1 MATTKI
7 NLSKGVW
14 SQIAAGKCI
23 AQAAGGTIL
32 IAVGATS
39 PAEHIGISVTNGDTF
54 CNALGA
60 NCWAQAVQA
69 DCAVVVADEV

>member
-7 NLSKGVW
+7 NLSVGVW
-14 SQIAAGKCI
+14 SQISAGKCI
-23 AQAAGGTIL
+23 AQAAGGAVL
-32 IAVGATS
+32 VAVGATS
-39 PAEHIGISVTNGDTF
+39 PAEHIGITVGNGETF

-60 NCWAQAVQA
+60 NCWAQAVSA